1 MIKIEQ
7 KIPIAKPSFLGNEKK
22 YVLDALESG
31 WISSI
36 GSYIDRFEREF
47 ASYHGV
53 KHAVATHNGTIALH
67 LALSSAGIKAGDEV
81 IVPDLTFIAT
91 SNSVRYCN
99 AHPLLADVDAD
110 DWNISPDAISNAI
123 RPSTKAIIPVHLY
136 GNPAMMEDIM
146 NIAGKHDLLVIE
158 DCAEAT
164 GAMLGGRKVG
174 TFGHISCFSF
184 FGNKILT
191 TGEGGMCITDDDV
204 LAEKMRILRDHGMNR
219 SRKYWYDQLGFNYRM
234 TNMQAAVGLA
244 QLEQLD
250 SLLAS
255 RDAIHR
261 QYKEKL
267 STCKGIVFQK
277 THGSRHVN
285 WLVTVRLSGMNYE
298 RRDAVIAELSRCN
311 IDSRP
316 VFYPIHLMPFYSD
329 PSFCNGENPNCETI
343 ANEGISLPTYVGLEE
358 EKIDYITSCLI
369 SAYENHSL

>member
-1 MIKIEQ
+1 MTE
-7 KIPIAKPSFLGNEKK
+7 KIPIARPSFLGNEKK

-47 ASYHGV
+47 ANYHGV

-67 LALSSAGIKAGDEV
+67 LALSAAGISKGDEV

-99 AHPLLADVDAD
+99 AIPLLAEVELD
-110 DWNISPDAISNAI
+110 DWNLSADTIRDAIT
-123 RPSTKAIIPVHLY
+123 PSTKAIIPVHLY
-136 GNPAMMEDIM
+136 GNPANMEDIM
-146 NIAGKHDLLVIE
+146 ELANGKNLLVIE

-164 GAMLGGRKVG
+164 GATISGRKVG
-174 TFGHISCFSF
+174 TYGHISCFSF
-184 FGNKILT
+184 FGNKIMT
-191 TGEGGMCITDDDV
+191 TGEGGMCITNDDA

-219 SRKYWYDQLGFNYRM
+219 NRKYWYDELGFNYRM

-244 QLEQLD
+244 QIEQLD

-255 RDAIHR
+255 RDAIYKR
-261 QYKEKL
+261 YKETL
-267 STCKGIVFQK
+267 SGCRGIVFQE
-277 THGSRHVN
+277 THGNRNVN
-285 WLVTVRLSGMNYE
+285 WLMTVRLLGMDYQK
-298 RRDAVIAELSRCN
+298 RDAVMAELGRQN

-329 PSFCNGENPNCETI
+329 PSFRAGDNQNCETI
-343 ANEGISLPTYVGLEE
+343 AREGISLPTYVGLEE
-358 EKIDYITSCLI
+358 EKIDYIASCLVR
-369 SAYENHSL
+369 AYENHSA